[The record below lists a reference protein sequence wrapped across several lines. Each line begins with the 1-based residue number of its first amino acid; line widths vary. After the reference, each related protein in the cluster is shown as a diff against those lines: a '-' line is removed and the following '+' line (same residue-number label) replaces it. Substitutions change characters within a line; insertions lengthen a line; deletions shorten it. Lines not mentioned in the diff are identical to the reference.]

1 MTKIILRGPVQRDFA
16 IDVLGK
22 LDLSKV
28 WEVEIKRHQRKRSI
42 NQNSLYWSWLNIIGN
57 DTGHD
62 ADELHD
68 FFKARFLPVIEDEV
82 AGEAFIRRPSTR
94 KLTTLEMSEYMDKI
108 NSFAVSQLGII
119 LPQPDDR

>member
-16 IDVLGK
+16 IEVLGK

-28 WEVEIKRHQRKRSI
+28 WEVEIKRHQKKRSL
-42 NQNSLYWSWLNIIGN
+42 NQNSLYWKWLGIISN
-57 DTGHD
+57 DTGED
-62 ADELHD
+62 ADDLHKY
-68 FFKARFLPVIEDEV
+68 FKSKFLQPVLVDV
-82 AGEAFIRRPSTR
+82 AGDTEKIYRSTT
-94 KLTTLEMSEYMDKI
+94 KLSTLDMSEYMDKI